1 MKIKEK
7 EIQSY
12 KIKNN
17 ENIDFKKY
25 SIYMQCINNFNLKL
39 RKEYMIYNN
48 YDNICK
54 KMLLYQNYNKG
65 KQLNNIFIDLEYKNF
80 SPLKNFYYNFIK
92 KRIKTPNNLI
102 ITNTF
107 PILNQLNNLNIKL
120 RVQLFENE
128 ERSHI
133 RFINDI
139 KKAKNLKNISKIE
152 NNTIINYL
160 NKTKFDKYQNIICNM
175 NEFYFQYYTNLFV
188 LTKIPNI
195 LFVLV
200 LAIQQLNK
208 NGNLYLFTRISI
220 MNPTLKKII
229 HLLVASFDKVDLINN
244 NYDQNDTNILINCQ
258 KFKDNITKST
268 INNLIDICLKSRKYN
283 YTLCQFMNYYYHIY
297 KNNKNSK
304 FLHSLDINDLDL
316 PNNMEFNQATMNIL
330 DDIDI
335 NPTKSKKGNFL
346 IYQMEN
352 LYEDYF
358 NNVEINIKNYV
369 KDVNGKVE
377 IDEAFFN
384 KVLYDKIILMV
395 QLLDEYK
402 IPYNKTYLTY
412 INKYNKN
419 IINNLFTYRNIIK
432 YKLVKYDFLIN
443 SKLNNLKITSSKSS
457 KKSSR
462 KISRKISRK
471 TNRKSSIKSSKKTHK
486 KISVKK
492 IMPQPQMFSKIG
504 NYQSFQYSEGHEAQD
519 LASLAYRVK
528 ESLLSNTKNNQLPIP
543 VKKITEGFARGVS
556 QYVNQVFKIPI
567 SLSNGFMKLWEIY
580 CAIPQLIPNRKKF
593 MVFHM
598 AEAPGHWINCT
609 KHFIKKRKSNI
620 EEHDWVANSLN
631 HKHPTNIEKFGK
643 GIFGDQYGFI
653 KKYPEKWLYGADN
666 TGDITKDRN
675 IKWFKKYLAEWCQ
688 SEGGKLNLITG
699 DAGLVGE
706 GISLKYLQKIEYS
719 QMAMV
724 ANLSQEGGNCVIK
737 HFLPFING
745 YPNSY
750 NATGYFVGLIYCYH
764 LMFRDV
770 ILIKPHTSNPNS
782 GEFYLVGLKFIGL
795 TEKQQDKIRE
805 PLSEFQ
811 ENHCCF
817 RKSDIPES
825 FSVQVLEF
833 IETMMK
839 VRTEQYELQNMLITC
854 IAHQDPVI
862 EKATKCNTYL
872 GEKFIKEIQSKR
884 YKEWIKHNRFE

>member
-1 MKIKEK
+1 MKIINLQLYNTLKEK
-7 EIQSY
+7 VNYKKFITYIQNLY
-12 KIKNN
+12 
-17 ENIDFKKY
+17 
-25 SIYMQCINNFNLKL
+25 NFNIKL
-39 RKEYMIYNN
+39 RKKYFLYNN
-48 YDNICK
+48 YDDLCQKI
-54 KMLLYQNYNKG
+54 LLYQYQNISKIIDNIDNNLKIKTLEFRNY
-65 KQLNNIFIDLEYKNF
+65 
-80 SPLKNFYYNFIK
+80 YYDIIK
-92 KRIKTPNNLI
+92 KKIKSDHNLI

-107 PILNQLNNLNIKL
+107 PIINQLNNLKIKL
-120 RVQLFENE
+120 NVQLFENE
-128 ERSHI
+128 EMSPI
-133 RFINDI
+133 SFNEDLDKI
-139 KKAKNLKNISKIE
+139 KELKNIKHIE
-152 NNTIINYL
+152 NNTIQQYL
-160 NKTKFDKYQNIICNM
+160 NTDAQNKYDTIICKI
-175 NEFYFQYYTNLFV
+175 NEFYSPYYISLFT

-195 LFVLV
+195 LFVVVQALR
-200 LAIQQLNK
+200 QLHK
-208 NGNLYLFTRISI
+208 NGDIYLFTRIGI
-220 MNPTLKKII
+220 MNPTYQKII
-229 HLLVASFDKVDLINN
+229 NLLVNSFKKVNIIHN
-244 NYDQNDTNILINCQ
+244 NYDKNDSNVVLHCQ
-258 KFKDNITKST
+258 GFKDNVST
-268 INNLIDICLKSRKYN
+268 QMMNKLIDICLKSRKYN
-283 YTLCQFMNYYYHIY
+283 YTLCQFMHYFYYISKTQPDKPLLYPFNYQ
-297 KNNKNSK
+297 
-304 FLHSLDINDLDL
+304 DIGDVKAS
-316 PNNMEFNQATMNIL
+316 EIKQKTMNIL

-335 NPTKSKKGNFL
+335 NPKKSREGEFL
-346 IYQMEN
+346 IYQMEK

-358 NNVEINIKNYV
+358 DNAHYNIMRYMKEDDKGEIQVDK
-369 KDVNGKVE
+369 E
-377 IDEAFFN
+377 FFD
-384 KVLYDKIILMV
+384 KILYDKLVSMV
-395 QLLDEYK
+395 RIFDENK
-402 IPYNKTYLTY
+402 IPYNKTYLAY

-419 IINNLFTYRNIIK
+419 IINNLFVYRDIIK
-432 YKLVKYDFLIN
+432 FKLVKYA
-443 SKLNNLKITSSKSS
+443 SITNTSTS

-462 KISRKISRK
+462 KSSR
-471 TNRKSSIKSSKKTHK
+471 KSSKKTHK
-486 KISVKK
+486 KASVKK
-492 IMPQPQMFSKIG
+492 IIPQPQMFSKIG
-504 NYQSFQYSEGHEAQD
+504 NYQSFQYPEGHEAQD

-528 ESLLSNTKNNQLPIP
+528 ENLLDEVENKKLPVS
-543 VKKITEGFARGVS
+543 VKKTTEGFARGVS

-580 CAIPQLIPNRKKF
+580 CAIPQLISNRKKF

-666 TGDITKDRN
+666 TGDITKGRN
-675 IKWFKKYLAEWCQ
+675 IKWFKKYLTEWCQ

-770 ILIKPHTSNPNS
+770 ILLKPHTSNPNS

-811 ENHCCF
+811 ENQCCF

-833 IETMMK
+833 METMMK